1 MTMAPSATMTS
12 PKPSKPLHPPSKS
25 LKGQGGQGRK
35 WCSPGITRAW
45 CHKDM
50 VSQGPCATWAW
61 PHKGHVMANQWR
73 SPMGGTSVGLPM
85 GLPVRV
91 TSGGHQWGA
100 PVGVYQ
106 LAYLWGS
113 RMGGTSG
120 GHQWMSP
127 KGSLPMGLPVGVT
140 SGGLHFLA
148 AGMRCWLFAAYRYKG
163 MRKGSVSHLPG
174 YRTTVSSQLPQRCP
188 RPGDRMLPTCALCW
202 WTQEGVARASDQ
214 SRYVMPRFRACY
226 CCCLC

>member
-1 MTMAPSATMTS
+1 
-12 PKPSKPLHPPSKS
+12 
-25 LKGQGGQGRK
+25 
-35 WCSPGITRAW
+35 
-45 CHKDM
+45 
-50 VSQGPCATWAW
+50 
-61 PHKGHVMANQWR
+61 MANQWR

-127 KGSLPMGLPVGVT
+127 KGSLPMGLPVGVYQWAYQWGST
-140 SGGLHFLA
+140 LSRCWHALLAVRCLSLQRDAERFRKSSPRLSHYRLLA
-148 AGMRCWLFAAYRYKG
+148 APAAVSAPWRPHAPHMRPMLVDSGR
-163 MRKGSVSHLPG
+163 RSVA
-174 YRTTVSSQLPQRCP
+174 TV
-188 RPGDRMLPTCALCW
+188 A
-202 WTQEGVARASDQ
+202 ARAEFSWSCSWTYGDLPAS
-214 SRYVMPRFRACY
+214 SRLFLDSLP
-226 CCCLC
+226 LL

>member
-1 MTMAPSATMTS
+1 MGSPPQPPPSLSKAFQAS
-12 PKPSKPLHPPSKS
+12 PPPSKN
-25 LKGQGGQGRK
+25 LKSQGGQGRK
-35 WCSPGITRAW
+35 WCSPGITRAL
-45 CHKDM
+45 CHM
-50 VSQGPCATWAW
+50 G
-61 PHKGHVMANQWR
+61 MANQWR

-127 KGSLPMGLPVGVT
+127 KGSLPMGLPVGVYQWAYQWGST
-140 SGGLHFLA
+140 LSRCWHALLAVRCLSLQRDAERFRKSSPRLSHYRLLA
-148 AGMRCWLFAAYRYKG
+148 APAAVSAPWRPHAPHMRPMLVDSGR
-163 MRKGSVSHLPG
+163 R
-174 YRTTVSSQLPQRCP
+174 SQ
-188 RPGDRMLPTCALCW
+188 
-202 WTQEGVARASDQ
+202 SK
-214 SRYVMPRFRACY
+214 
-226 CCCLC
+226 

>member
-1 MTMAPSATMTS
+1 MGSTLQT
-12 PKPSKPLHPPSKS
+12 PPSLSKAFQAS
-25 LKGQGGQGRK
+25 PPPLQESKRPGWSRK
-35 WCSPGITRAW
+35 EVVLAW
-45 CHKDM
+45 Y
-50 VSQGPCATWAW
+50 
-61 PHKGHVMANQWR
+61 HKGLVPHGHGQPVEVTNGGHQCGSTNGPTSESHQWR
-73 SPMGGTSVGLPM
+73 SSMGGTSGGLPI
-85 GLPVRV
+85 GLPVGV
-91 TSGGHQWGA
+91 TNGGHQWGSPVDVTKGESTNGPTSGGHQWGSTNG
-100 PVGVYQ
+100 P
-106 LAYLWGS
+106 
-113 RMGGTSG
+113 
-120 GHQWMSP
+120 
-127 KGSLPMGLPVGVT
+127 T